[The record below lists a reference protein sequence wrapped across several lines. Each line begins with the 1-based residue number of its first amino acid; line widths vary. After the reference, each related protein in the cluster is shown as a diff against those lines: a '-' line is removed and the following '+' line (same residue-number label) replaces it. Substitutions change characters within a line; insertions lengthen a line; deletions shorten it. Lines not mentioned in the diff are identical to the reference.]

1 MSWQSILESGG
12 IFLTEDTAAKVLVEG
27 LHAQV
32 KKAGITLTVDPAEAF
47 AHPFSYLEKD
57 FCSKYDSAIE
67 ELAPYFY
74 DVGNE
79 TFDGDIEVLAQAAG
93 DEHAIVYTPT
103 ENPLGFYSVAIS
115 SAYITQRAA
124 ILNLFVDSIAKYTVP
139 VIVKSSKVI
148 LPTAAYAEDQEGS
161 WSSQD
166 VTVASMSND
175 VVTVTSEGLCKF
187 DFVGT
192 DPENT
197 GTITCYCM
205 LEPDVNVVKNALPA
219 VGYNYAT
226 PNGIRLDYVRINT
239 QGEYT
244 SYYLQLNG
252 TTTNSE
258 TMRVMPNDENSYMKT
273 MGFASGTTEGDLL
286 LWVEEL
292 GTPGSCTI
300 PDGVSDRVYI
310 DFCKFST
317 EISDTY
323 DPVSVYQLDLY
334 DTSDPTKQ
342 LTRAKLI
349 RSDKETIRTIRIY
362 APAGTVFNNYKIV
375 IGIKKYSKNG
385 LVYNGKLLEPY
396 LWNCNEYVNSD
407 DNRVFTPC
415 RLSDGSYFLAS
426 RSAYYSNY
434 LFKLTT
440 HNNST
445 IRSSIGPNLLLTG
458 DHITEVGKAYKFT
471 VRMLRPSPALGN
483 YYNKNQYVYF
493 TLFYADGSH
502 AVSIPLMMYRD
513 DICAFTNG
521 VASVSFVSEK
531 VVDFLGYWFADSNS
545 FTDYNYGVFAFELE
559 EINPATLDLTK
570 IEIISWDFIPDEGQ
584 LSVIYTPGAIV
595 ADPIKSEL
603 TWSSSDTSVATID
616 STGKVTVHKTGDVTF
631 TATSVRYPNISN
643 SATIPCKKFT
653 NILGNLLS
661 TRTDTIQLTN
671 CGLTLKYNGDDT
683 ITLNGTFNVTGTTE
697 YIATY
702 PDNICLTRGNSSR
715 DYYWIKPVGGS
726 ISNPTNLRCGMYGVS
741 ILTDILDGSVASIYM
756 LRTNYDRLVSG
767 QYATYRDYKV
777 PIKSVRFSI
786 SYDKNTVFDN
796 YTLKLG
802 YFHEGKISVHPGLL
816 VDYLPPV
823 YVFTPVDQNHDMVF
837 TRYYVNELGGH
848 ISETTRTGYLR
859 VTNTFEYSNTLS
871 NLITGDS
878 FGDTEEEY
886 KLTVDLKKLVYDRTQ
901 DASLKFGIA
910 YEDGTVASE
919 IDIVD
924 PADYTADEE
933 DVDLSGTTYTTT
945 FTTTKKLGFV
955 YQYFGNIKVKQGE
968 EYFFLRLDGIT
979 TIHIYN
985 GESLSVNDETYKYT
999 KIVVHYGGVLDATS
1013 GAVLTK
1019 VMEDGGKASIAEGT
1033 NLAYLPNVISGVTFD
1048 NDRSVKYCTVH
1059 SATTVVDCIIVGDG
1073 TSNTINVNYGYVSNL
1088 TVTGSGAELSA
1099 VNAAH
1104 INNVVIQSG
1113 GYLYISGT
1121 RLTSNVIIN
1130 DGGSAKVLFTAAAWQ
1145 HDQFGYAAQ
1154 SFIVNPGGFLSTFSE
1169 GFVDH
1174 ISENGGYVVCDS
1186 ITHSTFDSNTF
1197 SGDIYKSATVHSGTT
1212 ATNITIHSSGV
1223 VSVYSS
1229 GVVDTVSTMIN
1240 GSLMLDSSAIATSII
1255 ENGGYVD
1262 INSTASADFA
1272 SNTTTV
1278 AFGSDIYATAT
1289 VHSNTIFSDTS
1300 LYSCNFVSVFSGG
1313 IVKDTTVS
1321 SGYLTISDGGLASN
1335 VAIVSGGVI
1344 FVYSGG
1350 TALEVDQT
1358 PYIGVVYSAEG
1369 ATVTYVDLSGVYY
1382 GSSGQIASRE
1392 TETFDI
1398 TVSGTNVLMDVYS
1411 GGTAINT
1418 SLESAL
1424 ATVHHDGIMQGVDA
1438 LKTSL
1443 IIQSG
1448 GTAIDVNLTS
1458 TVADMCGY
1466 TSNLMINGDCQVII
1480 SNALI
1485 DTVNCTNENGHISIC
1500 GGTVYHV
1507 NISNNECQIL
1517 SNNCIVSDISA
1528 TDASVMIDSGA
1539 SVYIKDLNITA
1550 TDSSCY
1556 TTIAPGASSV
1566 TISNFTISA
1575 DAYSGGMYVTELT
1588 TLTGR
1593 MNISGDG
1600 AIIEPYDIGAQ
1611 GTIID
1616 FNLNETTPE
1625 TDALLNGYDKI
1636 VDPETF
1642 NYTLHI
1648 VENSEEIGDYNLATP
1663 VTEFNN
1669 NIVVKNSNDTVLGLV
1684 YVNRPIDVGQRTY
1697 VLVVED
1703 DTLILRET
1711 VYIPPI
1717 TGVIVNY
1724 GESLTIPATSKY
1736 EGTIVNGG
1744 SVTVL
1749 SEGIANSTIV
1759 NPGGQLTIED
1769 GAITTVIETGGEV
1782 INNDDTTMYLPSV
1795 ISGVTLSSTVSMT
1808 TNKATIHSGTTV
1820 VSTTIGDGIEMHAYS
1835 GGIVTSAIL
1844 DGGTLIASASA
1855 TVSDINKSGGTLI
1868 VQSEGS
1874 VVNVSVASDAAGSII
1889 ISSGGT
1895 MICPLAVTSNETTV
1909 VSSGGIIMYDLTA
1922 TSPNN
1927 TALLSEY
1934 TDITG
1939 DPTYYVRIGDNT
1951 SNGSYNLAATV
1962 TSDYN
1967 VPILAQDADGEALH
1981 YLVNSGM
1988 YFTDTE
1994 KYTTY
1999 VSNGVLVV
2007 SKEPMEWDLIITG
2020 DKKINISG
2028 SKHAVLVKCGDAQ
2041 PVRGCTI
2048 DYLVLQYT
2056 GYWNGSGTVSTLVE
2070 DGGHANKNKHYPD
2083 AYVVPNIAS
2092 DIVMKRGENLRIHSG
2107 TTYMNVIMNAS
2118 NYTSVFSGAVI
2129 SKMRI
2134 NNANRANV
2142 MVAPGGVV
2150 IRPTIIA
2157 GLLSVASGGS
2167 AIDVI
2172 SSGGTIQSAA
2182 GAYITYASATEDEWT
2197 IVVSDNKHISVIAFA
2212 GATLSCCEN
2221 AKVRY
2226 TRVDGGASAYIYGSN
2241 VIINS
2246 CIVNPDATAS
2256 IYSGA
2261 TVSNVIEN
2269 GGYVGVDETANVT
2282 FASNT
2287 FSGAVV
2293 FYSATIHSGT
2303 TAVDLAAQKGIIH
2316 VLSGGVVSNA
2326 DIHGSDIATRKNAS
2340 MIISSGGTVFNA
2352 VAANSDGP
2360 GEILVYGTI
2369 VHASATGTGTAV
2381 RFYSGCILSDYN
2393 WISGNNI
2400 SSGWTL
2406 SGTTVSGRTTILST
2420 GAEASDIIVANNGVL
2435 SAQQYTITT
2444 SVHLVSNGKY
2454 YVDTKA
2460 YANGVIIS
2468 SGASLTVQSGGTAV
2482 YVTSLAGANVISAE
2496 GAVIIYGE
2504 APAQI
2509 STTSVVNA
2517 GEVLSN
2523 IAINQNG
2530 VVLVNSGGLVDQVT
2544 VN

>member
-1 MSWQSILESGG
+1 M
-12 IFLTEDTAAKVLVEG
+12 K
-27 LHAQV
+27 
-32 KKAGITLTVDPAEAF
+32 
-47 AHPFSYLEKD
+47 KD

-67 ELAPYFY
+67 ELAPHFY
-74 DVGNE
+74 SVGTS
-79 TFDGDIEVLAQAAG
+79 TFEGDIDVLAQAVG
-93 DEHAIVYTPT
+93 DEHAIVYVPT
-103 ENPLGFYSVAIS
+103 ENPLDLYSVAIS
-115 SAYITQRAA
+115 SAYMTQRAA
-124 ILNLFVDSIAKYTVP
+124 ILNLFVDSVAKYTTP
-139 VIVKSSKVI
+139 VIVKSTKVN
-148 LPTAAYAEDQEGS
+148 LPTAAYAEDQDGT

-166 VTVASMSND
+166 VTVASMSDD
-175 VVTVTSEGLCKF
+175 VVTVVTEGFCKF

-205 LEPDVNVVKNALPA
+205 LEPDVNVIKNVLPA
-219 VGYNYAT
+219 VGYHYSS
-226 PNGIRLDYVRINT
+226 PNGITMEYVKINT

-244 SYYLQLNG
+244 SYYLKLDG

-258 TMRVMPNDENSYMKT
+258 TMRVMPNDNEHYMKT

-292 GTPGSCTI
+292 DTSGSCTI

-317 EISDTY
+317 EDSATY
-323 DPVSVYQLDLY
+323 DPVSVYQIDLY
-334 DTSDPTKQ
+334 NTSDPTKQ

-349 RSDKETIRTIRIY
+349 RDDKETIRTVRIY
-362 APAGTVFNNYKIV
+362 APAGTVFDNYRIV

-407 DNRVFTPC
+407 ENRIFTPC
-415 RLSDGSYFLAS
+415 RLSDGSYFLANK
-426 RSAYYSNY
+426 YGNYSNN

-440 HNNST
+440 HNNSS
-445 IRSSIGPNLLLTG
+445 IRSWNGPNSLLTG

-502 AVSIPLMMYRD
+502 AASIPLMMYRD

-531 VVDFLGYWFADSNS
+531 VVDFLGYWFAESNA

-570 IEIISWDFIPDEGQ
+570 IEIIPWDFIPDEGQ

-595 ADPIKSEL
+595 ADATKSEL

-616 STGKVTVHKTGDVTF
+616 STGKVTVHKTGNATF
-631 TATSVRYPNISN
+631 TAASVRYPSISN
-643 SATIPCKKFT
+643 SVTIPCKKFT

-661 TRTDTIQLTN
+661 TRTDTVQIDV
-671 CGLTLKYNGDDT
+671 GLTLKYNGDNT
-683 ITLNGTFNVTGTTE
+683 ITLNGTFAGNTIN
-697 YIATY
+697 IATY
-702 PDNICLTRGNSSR
+702 PDNICLTRGNGSR
-715 DYYWIKPVGGS
+715 DYYWIKPVSGS
-726 ISNPTNLRCGMYGVS
+726 ISNPTNLRCGMYGAMIRANHVAGGV
-741 ILTDILDGSVASIYM
+741 TDKYM

-767 QYATYRDYKV
+767 QYASYRDYNAI
-777 PIKSVRFSI
+777 IKDVTFNI

-802 YFHEGKISVHPGLL
+802 YFHEGETSVHPGLL
-816 VDYLPPV
+816 VDYLPPM
-823 YVFTPVDQNHDMVF
+823 YVFTQVDQNHDMVF
-837 TRYYVNELGGH
+837 TRYHVNELGGH

-859 VTNTFEYSNTLS
+859 VTSSFEYNNTLS

-878 FGDTEEEY
+878 FGDAEEEY
-886 KLTVDLKKLVYDRTQ
+886 KFTVDLKQLVYDRTQ

-919 IDIVD
+919 IDIVN

-999 KIVVHYGGVLDATS
+999 KIIVHYGGVLDATS

-1019 VMEDGGKASIAEGT
+1019 VMEDGGKASIVEGT
-1033 NLAYLPNVISGVTFD
+1033 NLAYLPNVISGVTFG

-1059 SATTVVDCIIVGDG
+1059 SATSVVDCIIVGNG
-1073 TSNTINVNYGYVSNL
+1073 TSNTMNVNYGYVSNL

-1104 INNVVIQSG
+1104 VNSAVIQSG
-1113 GYLYISGT
+1113 GYLYISN
-1121 RLTSNVIIN
+1121 TSNVSNIEIN
-1130 DGGSAKVLFTAAAWQ
+1130 DGGSAEVLYTA
-1145 HDQFGYAAQ
+1145 
-1154 SFIVNPGGFLSTFSE
+1154 
-1169 GFVDH
+1169 
-1174 ISENGGYVVCDS
+1174 GYVVCDT
-1186 ITHSTFDSNTF
+1186 ITTRTFDSNTF

-1212 ATNITIHSSGV
+1212 AISITIHSSGV

-1240 GSLMLDSSAIATSII
+1240 GSLILASEAIATSII

-1262 INSTASADFA
+1262 VNATASAVFA

-1278 AFGSDIYATAT
+1278 VFESDVYATAT
-1289 VHSNTIFSDTS
+1289 VHSNTVFSNTS
-1300 LYSCNFVSVFSGG
+1300 LYSCDFVSVFSGG
-1313 IVKDTTVS
+1313 IVKDTAVN

-1335 VAIVSGGVI
+1335 VAIVSNGVI

-1392 TETFDI
+1392 IVTSDI
-1398 TVSGTNVLMDVYS
+1398 TVSGTNILMDVYS

-1418 SLESAL
+1418 SLVSAL
-1424 ATVHHDGIMQGVDA
+1424 ATVHHDGIMQGIDA
-1438 LKTSL
+1438 LNTSL
-1443 IIQSG
+1443 IVQSG
-1448 GTAIDVNLTS
+1448 GTATDVNLTS

-1466 TSNLMINGDCQVII
+1466 TSNLVMNEDCQVII
-1480 SNALI
+1480 FNTLI
-1485 DTVNCTNENGHISIC
+1485 DTVNCTNENDHISIC

-1507 NISNNECQIL
+1507 DISNNECQIL

-1528 TDASVMIDSGA
+1528 TDASVIVDSGA
-1539 SVYIKDLNITA
+1539 SAYIKDLSITA

-1556 TTIAPGASSV
+1556 TTITPYASSV

-1593 MNISGDG
+1593 MNISGNG

-1616 FNLNETTPE
+1616 FNLNDTTPE

-1648 VENSEEIGDYNLATP
+1648 VENSEEVGDYNLATP

-1669 NIVVKNSNDTVLGLV
+1669 NIIVKNSNDTILGLV

-1703 DTLILRET
+1703 DTLIFRET

-1717 TGVIVNY
+1717 IGTIVNY

-1769 GAITTVIETGGEV
+1769 GAIATVIETGGEV
-1782 INNDDTTMYLPSV
+1782 INNDDTTRYLSSV
-1795 ISGVTLSSTVSMT
+1795 ISGVILSSTVSMT

-1844 DGGTLIASASA
+1844 DGGTLIASANA
-1855 TVSDINKSGGTLI
+1855 VVSDINKSGGTLI
-1868 VQSEGS
+1868 VQPEGS
-1874 VVNVSVASDAAGSII
+1874 VVNVSVASDVAGSII

-1895 MICPLAVTSNETTV
+1895 MICPLVVTSNETTV

-1934 TDITG
+1934 TNITG
-1939 DPTYYVRIGDNT
+1939 DPTYYARIGSNI

-1967 VPILAQDADGEALH
+1967 VPILAQDANGEALH

-2007 SKEPMEWDLIITG
+2007 SKEPMIWDLIITG

-2041 PVRGCTI
+2041 PVKGCTI

-2056 GYWNGSGTVSTLVE
+2056 GYWNGNGTVSTLVE
-2070 DGGHANKNKHYPD
+2070 DGGHANKSKDYPD

-2118 NYTSVFSGAVI
+2118 NYTSIYSGAIV

-2134 NNANRANV
+2134 NNAGRANV

-2157 GLLSVASGGS
+2157 GVLSVAAGGS

-2182 GAYITYASATEDEWT
+2182 GAYITYATAAEDEWT
-2197 IVVSDNKHISVIAFA
+2197 ITVSDNQHVSVIAFA
-2212 GATLSCCEN
+2212 GATLTCS
-2221 AKVRY
+2221 ASARARY
-2226 TRVDGGASAYIYGSN
+2226 VRVDGGASASIYGSD

-2246 CIVNPDATAS
+2246 CIANPDATVS

-2261 TVSNVIEN
+2261 TVSNAIEN
-2269 GGYVGVDETANVT
+2269 GGYIGYSDADVT
-2282 FASNT
+2282 FVPHT

-2303 TAVDLAAQKGIIH
+2303 TAVDIAAQKGKIY
-2316 VLSGGVVSNA
+2316 VYSGGVVSGA
-2326 DIHGSDIATRKNAS
+2326 DIHGSAADTKEARL
-2340 MIISSGGTVFNA
+2340 IISSGGTGIDL
-2352 VAANSDGP
+2352 VASTGDGN
-2360 GEILVYGTI
+2360 GIVDVYGTV
-2369 VHASATGTGTAV
+2369 VHAYASGGTV
-2381 RFYSGCILSDYN
+2381 NFYSGCILSDYN
-2393 WISGNNI
+2393 WLKGNVI
-2400 SSGWTL
+2400 SSGWIL
-2406 SGTTVSGRTTILST
+2406 SGTTITNINNALAG
-2420 GAEASDIIVANNGVL
+2420 GASANDIIISARLIVNANATATNVTML
-2435 SAQQYTITT
+2435 PAASMI
-2444 SVHLVSNGKY
+2444 VSSGA
-2454 YVDTKA
+2454 T
-2460 YANGVIIS
+2460 ANGVIVS
-2468 SGASLTVQSGGTAV
+2468 SGASLNVHGTALH
-2482 YVTSLAGANVISAE
+2482 VTSLNGAAIISNA
-2496 GAVIIYGE
+2496 GAVIEYDE
-2504 APAQI
+2504 
-2509 STTSVVNA
+2509 
-2517 GEVLSN
+2517 E
-2523 IAINQNG
+2523 
-2530 VVLVNSGGLVDQVT
+2530 
-2544 VN
+2544 

>member
-1 MSWQSILESGG
+1 MSWKDILESGG

-27 LHAQV
+27 LQAQV
-32 KKAGITLTVDPAEAF
+32 KKAGVTLTVTPEEAY
-47 AHPFSYLEKD
+47 AIPFSYVKKD

-67 ELAPYFY
+67 ELAPHFY
-74 DVGNE
+74 SVGTS
-79 TFDGDIEVLAQAAG
+79 TFEGDIDVLAQAVG
-93 DEHAIVYTPT
+93 DEHAIVHVPT
-103 ENPLGFYSVAIS
+103 ENPLDLYSVAIS
-115 SAYITQRAA
+115 SAYMIQRAA
-124 ILNLFVDSIAKYTVP
+124 ILNLFVDSVAKYTTP
-139 VIVKSSKVI
+139 VIVKSTKVN
-148 LPTAAYAEDQEGS
+148 LPTAAYAEDQDGT

-166 VTVASMSND
+166 VTVASMSDD
-175 VVTVTSEGLCKF
+175 VVTVVTEGLCKF

-205 LEPDVNVVKNALPA
+205 MEPDVNVVKNALSA
-219 VGYNYAT
+219 VGYNYHT

-244 SYYLQLNG
+244 SYYLKLNG
-252 TTTNSE
+252 TTTDST
-258 TMRVMPNDENSYMKT
+258 TMRVLPQDGDSYMKT
-273 MGFASGTTEGDLL
+273 MGFASDTTEGDLL

-292 GTPGSCTI
+292 DTSGSCTI
-300 PDGVSDRVYI
+300 PDGVSDRIYI

-317 EISDTY
+317 EQSDTY

-342 LTRAKLI
+342 LTKAKLI
-349 RSDKETIRTIRIY
+349 RDDKETIRTVRIY

-396 LWNCNEYVNSD
+396 LWNCNEYVSSD
-407 DNRVFTPC
+407 DNRVFVPC
-415 RLSDGSYFLAS
+415 RLSDGSYFLANK
-426 RSAYYSNY
+426 YGNY
-434 LFKLTT
+434 RNNLFKLTT

-445 IRSSIGPNLLLTG
+445 IRSWTGPNPLLTG

-471 VRMLRPSPALGN
+471 VRMLRPSPPLGN

-502 AVSIPLMMYRD
+502 AASIPLMMYKD
-513 DICAFTNG
+513 NTCAFTNG

-531 VVDFLGYWFADSNS
+531 VVDFLGYWFAEDS

-595 ADPIKSEL
+595 ADATKSEL
-603 TWSSSDTSVATID
+603 IWSSSDTSVATID

-631 TATSVRYPNISN
+631 TATSVRYPSISD
-643 SATIPCKKFT
+643 SATIPCKKLT

-661 TRTDTIQLTN
+661 TRTDTVQTN
-671 CGLTLKYNGDDT
+671 VGLTLRYNGDDT
-683 ITLNGTFNVTGTTE
+683 ITLNGTFTGTTAA

-702 PDNICLTRGNSSR
+702 PDDICLTRGNGSR
-715 DYYWIKPVGGS
+715 DYYWIKPVSGS
-726 ISNPTNLRCGMYGVS
+726 ISNPTAQWCGMYGVRICIRFVNGGDS
-741 ILTDILDGSVASIYM
+741 SIYM
-756 LRTNYDRLVSG
+756 LRTNYDRLVTG
-767 QYATYRDYKV
+767 QYAAYRDYKL
-777 PIKSVRFSI
+777 PIKDITLGFH
-786 SYDKNTVFDN
+786 YDENTVFDN

-802 YFHEGKISVHPGLL
+802 YFHERETSVHPGLL
-816 VDYLPPV
+816 ENYLPSM

-837 TRYYVNELGGH
+837 TRYRVNELGGH

-859 VTNTFEYSNTLS
+859 VTSAFEYNNTLS

-878 FGDTEEEY
+878 FGDAEEEY
-886 KLTVDLKKLVYDRTQ
+886 KLTVDLKQLVYDRTQ

-919 IDIVD
+919 IDIVN

-955 YQYFGNIKVKQGE
+955 YQYFGNIKIKQGE
-968 EYFFLRLDGIT
+968 EYFFLHLDGIT
-979 TIHIYN
+979 TLHIFN
-985 GESLSVNDETYKYT
+985 GESLSVNDDTYKDK

-1013 GAVLTK
+1013 GAVLDK
-1019 VMEDGGKASIAEGT
+1019 IVEDGGRASFVEGT
-1033 NLAYLPNVISGVTFD
+1033 TLSYLSNVISGVTFD

-1059 SATTVVDCIIVGDG
+1059 SATSVVDCIIVGNG
-1073 TSNTINVNYGYVSNL
+1073 TSNTMNVNYGYVSNL

-1104 INNVVIQSG
+1104 VNSAVIQSG
-1113 GYLYISGT
+1113 GYLYISN
-1121 RLTSNVIIN
+1121 TSNVSNIEIN
-1130 DGGSAKVLFTAAAWQ
+1130 DGGSAEVLFTASGNDYTW
-1145 HDQFGYAAQ
+1145 YRRAAQ
-1154 SFIVNPGGFLSTFSE
+1154 SFVINPGGFLSTYSS
-1169 GFVDH
+1169 GYVDY
-1174 ISENGGYVVCDS
+1174 ISENGGYVVCDAIFS
-1186 ITHSTFDSNTF
+1186 RTFASNVF
-1197 SGDIYKSATVHSGTT
+1197 SGDIYKRATVHSGTT

-1240 GSLMLDSSAIATSII
+1240 GSLMLGSLAMATSII

-1262 INSTASADFA
+1262 INSTASAVFA
-1272 SNTTTV
+1272 SNATTV
-1278 AFGSDIYATAT
+1278 VFESDVYATAT
-1289 VHSNTIFSDTS
+1289 VHSNTVFSNTS
-1300 LYSCNFVSVFSGG
+1300 LYSCDFVSVFSGG

-1382 GSSGQIASRE
+1382 GSSGQLASRE
-1392 TETFDI
+1392 IVMSDFTI
-1398 TVSGTNVLMDVYS
+1398 SGTNILVDVYS

-1418 SLESAL
+1418 SLVSAL

-1438 LKTSL
+1438 LETSL
-1443 IIQSG
+1443 VIQSG
-1448 GTAIDVNLTS
+1448 GYV
-1458 TVADMCGY
+1458 
-1466 TSNLMINGDCQVII
+1466 SNLMMNEDCQVII

-1485 DTVNCTNENGHISIC
+1485 DTVNCTNENDHIFIY

-1507 NISNNECQIL
+1507 DISNNECQIL

-1528 TDASVMIDSGA
+1528 TDASVVIDSGA
-1539 SVYIKDLNITA
+1539 SAYIKDLSITA
-1550 TDSSCY
+1550 TGSSCY
-1556 TTIAPGASSV
+1556 TTITPYASSV

-1575 DAYSGGMYVTELT
+1575 DAYPGGMYVTELT

-1616 FNLNETTPE
+1616 FNLNDTTPE

-1648 VENSEEIGDYNLATP
+1648 VENSEEVGDYNLAAP

-1703 DTLILRET
+1703 DTLIFRET

-1717 TGVIVNY
+1717 IGTIVNY

-1769 GAITTVIETGGEV
+1769 GAIATVIETGGEV

-1795 ISGVTLSSTVSMT
+1795 ILGVTLSSTVSMT

-1820 VSTTIGDGIEMHAYS
+1820 ISATIGDGIEMHAYS

-1855 TVSDINKSGGTLI
+1855 VVSDINKSGGTLI
-1868 VQSEGS
+1868 VQPEGS
-1874 VVNVSVASDAAGSII
+1874 VVNVSVASDVAGSII

-1895 MICPLAVTSNETTV
+1895 MICPLVVTSNETTV
-1909 VSSGGIIMYDLTA
+1909 VSSGGIIMYDLTT

-1939 DPTYYVRIGDNT
+1939 DPTYYARIGSNI

-1967 VPILAQDADGEALH
+1967 VPILAQNANGEALH

-2041 PVRGCTI
+2041 PVKGCTI

-2070 DGGHANKNKHYPD
+2070 DGGHANKTKDYPD

-2118 NYTSVFSGAVI
+2118 NYTSIYSGAIV

-2134 NNANRANV
+2134 NNAGRANV

-2157 GLLSVASGGS
+2157 GVLSVAAGGS

-2182 GAYITYASATEDEWT
+2182 GAYITYATAAEDEWT
-2197 IVVSDNKHISVIAFA
+2197 ITVSDNQHVSVIAFA
-2212 GATLSCCEN
+2212 GATLTCS
-2221 AKVRY
+2221 ASARARY
-2226 TRVDGGASAYIYGSN
+2226 VRVDGGASASIYGSD

-2246 CIVNPDATAS
+2246 CIANPDATVS

-2261 TVSNVIEN
+2261 TVSNAIEN
-2269 GGYVGVDETANVT
+2269 GGYIGYSDANVT
-2282 FASNT
+2282 FVPHT

-2303 TAVDLAAQKGIIH
+2303 TAVDIAAQKGRIY
-2316 VLSGGVVSNA
+2316 VYSGGVVSGA
-2326 DIHGSDIATRKNAS
+2326 DIHGSAADTGQARL
-2340 MIISSGGTVFNA
+2340 IISSGGTGIDL
-2352 VAANSDGP
+2352 VASTGDGN
-2360 GEILVYGTI
+2360 GIVDVYGTVI
-2369 VHASATGTGTAV
+2369 HAYASGGTV
-2381 RFYSGCILSDYN
+2381 NFYSGCILSDYN
-2393 WISGNNI
+2393 WLKGSVI
-2400 SSGWTL
+2400 SSGWIL
-2406 SGTTVSGRTTILST
+2406 SGTTITNINNALAG
-2420 GAEASDIIVANNGVL
+2420 GASANDIIISARLIVNANATATNVTML
-2435 SAQQYTITT
+2435 PAASMI
-2444 SVHLVSNGKY
+2444 VSSGA
-2454 YVDTKA
+2454 T
-2460 YANGVIIS
+2460 ANGVIVS
-2468 SGASLTVQSGGTAV
+2468 SGASLNVHGTALH
-2482 YVTSLAGANVISAE
+2482 VTSLNDAAIISNA
-2496 GAVIIYGE
+2496 GAVIEYDE
-2504 APAQI
+2504 
-2509 STTSVVNA
+2509 
-2517 GEVLSN
+2517 E
-2523 IAINQNG
+2523 
-2530 VVLVNSGGLVDQVT
+2530 
-2544 VN
+2544 